1 MDENRY
7 RDLVKFLVSPVLNRK
22 WQKWITE
29 ETDSKKKKIGKTN
42 FRAIAIGT
50 VQRAGF
56 QVQNGQLYKKVFK
69 NRQEKTY
76 QAPRLVVK
84 AKDVNKF
91 LGIVHDEAG
100 HVGVGNTRRNCIKDD
115 SLKIW

>member
-7 RDLVKFLVSPVLNRK
+7 RDLVEFLESPVGKRK
-22 WQKWITE
+22 QPKWVAA

-42 FRAIAIGT
+42 LGAIAIGT

-69 NRQEKTY
+69 SRKEKTY
-76 QAPRLVVK
+76 SAPRLIVK
-84 AKDVNKF
+84 AKDVNKY
-91 LGIVHDEAG
+91 LGMVHDDAG
-100 HVGVGNTRRNCIKDD
+100 HVGVGNTRWNCIKDD

>member
-1 MDENRY
+1 MEPFKELGFKY
-7 RDLVKFLVSPVLNRK
+7 RMGSFIKKFSKIDRK
-22 WQKWITE
+22 RPIK
-29 ETDSKKKKIGKTN
+29 
-42 FRAIAIGT
+42 
-50 VQRAGF
+50 
-56 QVQNGQLYKKVFK
+56 
-69 NRQEKTY
+69 
-76 QAPRLVVK
+76 APRLVVK